1 MKHTMKHPMTTLLHD
16 SVEMPMHGLGVFQ
29 ANDGDE
35 VANAVTWAIEAGY
48 RLIDTAA
55 IYRNESGVG
64 EGVRRAG
71 VPREELFIT
80 TKLWNDEQGYE
91 SALSAL
97 DSSLERLGMDYVDLY
112 LIHWPIAS
120 KIPESWRALEK
131 LQADGLT
138 RAIGVSNFHEPQLD
152 ALMAG
157 ASTAPGVNQIEL
169 HPNLQQRQVV
179 AANDRAGI
187 VTQAWSPL
195 KQARVLGDETL
206 ARIADTNGVS
216 TAQVV
221 LRWQLQSGI
230 ATIPKSVTRERIIEN
245 GDVFGFSLSDDE
257 LSAIAAMDSGDR
269 IGGNPDD
276 HPEGF

>member
-1 MKHTMKHPMTTLLHD
+1 MNHPMTTLLHD
-16 SVEMPMHGLGVFQ
+16 TVEMPMHGLGVFK
-29 ANDGDE
+29 ASDGEE
-35 VANAVTWAIEAGY
+35 VVNAVTWAIEAGY

-55 IYRNESGVG
+55 IYRNEAGVG
-64 EGVRRAG
+64 EGVERAG

-80 TKLWNDEQGYE
+80 TKLWNDEQGHE

-97 DSSLERLGMDYVDLY
+97 DSSLARLGMDYVDLY

-120 KIPESWRALEK
+120 KISETWRALEK
-131 LQADGLT
+131 LQASGLT
-138 RAIGVSNFHEPQLD
+138 RAIGVSNFHGAQLD
-152 ALMAG
+152 VLMAG
-157 ASTAPGVNQIEL
+157 ASTAPSVNQIEL
-169 HPNLQQRQVV
+169 HPNLQQRSVV
-179 AANDRAGI
+179 EANDRVGI

-206 ARIADTNGVS
+206 VQIANANGVS
-216 TAQVV
+216 AAQVV
-221 LRWQLQSGI
+221 LRWLLQSGI

-257 LSAIAAMDSGDR
+257 LASIAAMDSGDR
-269 IGGNPDD
+269 IGPNPDD